1 MVQCPFK
8 KGDSI
13 TLKHQY
19 LIVDFLE
26 ETQKYWLLEAVQ
38 IPNQQ
43 NVLIKIYINEKFPS
57 INEAEAAW
65 NNEIFILKSKI
76 DDQNLPIEY
85 IESGT
90 LTFAA
95 DKLFV
100 IVLNYI
106 EGSKA
111 KIEQQKEESTD
122 DEMESELEESR
133 MEEIHVPEII
143 TEKKREEIVH
153 EAPPSALSEIDKSY
167 KKMEELPPTPKKPS
181 IASGAAPTPPI
192 TDDKPSKPSAKPSR
206 KRSKSSIRD
215 QEQKEAPIE
224 FSGIE
229 LVEEKDYLKHISME
243 YFDRMNPQ
251 NYYPLTLN
259 ISDIKQ
265 DEIAPEVNIITGERK
280 VQDQSQLDAKLK
292 NPIVKIRPTLPGCS
306 VVPREI
312 ETDFSNETDEVTF
325 YVTPG
330 VKGEIIGHI
339 KFINEGKIFHTTD
352 FKAKVVDPNYARIV
366 AFYGI
371 LASFVPKI
379 LSMLGMD
386 IGLSATISS
395 LSSQAIAVVGDMNIA
410 SLIAIGGVLPVIVAS
425 LLVRQ
430 RLKPKSKRIQYRI
443 ADFRLKNLK
452 LS

>member
-13 TLKHQY
+13 TLKQQY

-43 NVLIKIYINEKFPS
+43 NVLIKIYINKKFPS

-65 NNEIFILKSKI
+65 NNEILILKSKM
-76 DDQNLPIEY
+76 DDQHLPIEY

-90 LTFAA
+90 LTIAT

-100 IVLNYI
+100 IILNYV
-106 EGSKA
+106 EGSSA
-111 KIEQQKEESTD
+111 KMDEQEEASAD
-122 DEMESELEESR
+122 DEMEYELEESR
-133 MEEIHVPEII
+133 IEEVHVPEII
-143 TEKKREEIVH
+143 AEKKREKVVH
-153 EAPPSALSEIDKSY
+153 DAPPSALSEIDKSY
-167 KKMEELPPTPKKPS
+167 KEMEDSLPSPSKPK
-181 IASGAAPTPPI
+181 ITSGAAPTPPS
-192 TDDKPSKPSAKPSR
+192 TKDKLSKPSAKPSR
-206 KRSKSSIRD
+206 KSKPSIG
-215 QEQKEAPIE
+215 EQKKERADKE
-224 FSGIE
+224 FGGIE

-265 DEIAPEVNIITGERK
+265 DEIAPEINIITGERK

-292 NPIVKIRPTLPGCS
+292 NPMVKIRPTLPGCS

-312 ETDFSNETDEVTF
+312 ETDFSSETDEVTF

-339 KFINEGKIFHTTD
+339 KFINEGRVFHTTD